1 MSERTLSQGQSPQNG
16 EAEKKHRLPGFLD
29 HFNARDLKVF
39 FRCWV
44 ALWVA
49 SLLMLITPTL
59 QNIGTATFFAA
70 LVLVM
75 LPPSGI
81 VFIYVLGAL
90 SLFIGILL
98 AWAWGVIVMKAALA
112 ARPAADTQARMA
124 SLQQAAAAQANST
137 GLPAASVAQ
146 RLVYDGYMLDA
157 RVTSVTYCLL
167 CLFIYLMARLRA
179 NNPKLAF
186 TSIFGTIITDLFL
199 NFTPLLPSFKG
210 TLPVTL
216 VKPAAIGVGLGVACS
231 ILFFPRSTSHV
242 VLDNMEDIIAQLK
255 TPLTFTAATLGQK
268 AQQPDMRRLHKIRV
282 KILEGYKK
290 MEPALA
296 FLPLDFS
303 VGCWGAEDVMRL
315 KEPMRKTVMAI
326 ATLLDFHI
334 SRIYGEVRTEDVL
347 REYSD
352 ETSDEGKD
360 VKREEKRERRV
371 GAHQLSQLAE
381 LLDGLRSPDHQ
392 PLRPEV
398 IEEMIATSTKAIDDC
413 LEALDVVREC
423 IHLVNCRRW
432 FWRPSAAEREQL
444 GQRGQSAL
452 ENLRKTRVSFVR
464 DMTNTL
470 VGEYIHLEDGQTDAN
485 KADRLRGLVVG
496 MVFEEHVANTI
507 DQIETLLDRIL
518 TAYTT
523 STRVRLWWPTSL
535 KYAAKWFSKK
545 KTPAPDTAPA
555 TDSDPDDQVDDLTKA
570 AQEKLRMRRAYRP
583 KQRSAV
589 GRIILGTYHWLTSNE
604 GLYALRM
611 VIVTIALGI
620 PGVIPHTASFYY
632 REKGLWALIMAQTG
646 MVVYMA
652 DFTFSVISRLVG
664 TVAGG
669 VLGLLAWYIGSA
681 NGPGNPYGLAA
692 IMAVMLVIFLW
703 ARLYFPPSLLQGGI
717 MGGATF
723 LLVVAYSYDDT
734 HIPQYGNPGVGY
746 TVFWR
751 RLLLV
756 LIGVAAAT
764 ILQMFPRPPS
774 AARHISKTLSHTLR
788 TLSDHYALLLSCW
801 GRPSRRDAYLL
812 AEPLTLHLAESLV
825 ALDGPIALLRFE
837 FSSSRFDSAAL
848 ARVKT
853 LAHSINRNLGRLLL
867 LSAALPPAFQ
877 DRLAR
882 HTGLLDHRA
891 IGDVMA
897 VLAVCEQALKTG
909 DPPPEILPAPLF
921 RRAMEYWR
929 DHAADLALSPELM
942 RDENYRRF
950 CVALSAYLKFLGTI
964 DELVLTI
971 KGALGEAHLVSEE
984 LVDLV

>member
-1 MSERTLSQGQSPQNG
+1 MTQNDQ
-16 EAEKKHRLPGFLD
+16 AEKKHRLPAFLD

-44 ALWVA
+44 AVWVA
-49 SLLMLITPTL
+49 SLLIFISPTL
-59 QNIGTATFFAA
+59 HSIGTATFFAA

-90 SLFIGILL
+90 SLFIGIFL
-98 AWAWGVIVMKAALA
+98 AWAWGVITMKAALA
-112 ARPAADTQARMA
+112 ARPAADTQARLS
-124 SLQQAAAAQANST
+124 SLQQTAVSQANST

-146 RLVYDGYMLDA
+146 RLIYDGYMLDA
-157 RVTSVTYCLL
+157 RVTSVTYCML

-179 NNPKLAF
+179 NNPKMAF
-186 TSIFGTIITDLFL
+186 TAIFGTIITDLFL
-199 NFTPLLPSFKG
+199 NFTPLLPSFNG
-210 TLPVTL
+210 TLPLAL

-231 ILFFPRSTSHV
+231 MLFFPRSTSHV
-242 VLDNMEDIIAQLK
+242 VLDSMEDIVAQLRA
-255 TPLTFTAATLGQK
+255 PLTFTAATLGQE
-268 AQQPDMRRLHKIRV
+268 AQQPDIHRLHKIRA
-282 KILEGYKK
+282 KIFTEYKT

-303 VGCWGAEDVMRL
+303 VGCWGAEDVGRL
-315 KEPMRKTVMAI
+315 KEPMRKTVGAI
-326 ATLLDFHI
+326 ASLLEFHI
-334 SRIYGEVRTEDVL
+334 SRIYGEVRSQDVL
-347 REYSD
+347 REYAD
-352 ETSDEGKD
+352 EMKD
-360 VKREEKRERRV
+360 GLKDEKRERKV
-371 GAHQLSQLAE
+371 GAHQLAQLAE
-381 LLDGLRSPDHQ
+381 LLDGLLRGSDHQ
-392 PLRPEV
+392 RLRPQV
-398 IEEMIATSTKAIDDC
+398 VEEIVATSTTAIDDC

-452 ENLRKTRVSFVR
+452 DNLRKTRVSFVR
-464 DMTNTL
+464 DMTGTL
-470 VGEYIHLEDGQTDAN
+470 VGEYVPLEGSNDKGE
-485 KADRLRGLVVG
+485 RLGGLVVG
-496 MVFEEHVANTI
+496 MVYEEHMANTI
-507 DQIETLLDRIL
+507 DQIEALLSQIL
-518 TAYTT
+518 TIYNT

-535 KYAAKWFSKK
+535 KYAAKWLSGK
-545 KTPAPDTAPA
+545 KTPAPEMAPA
-555 TDSDPDDQVDDLTKA
+555 TDSDPDDQADDLTKA

-583 KQRSAV
+583 KQRSPL
-589 GRIILGTYHWLTSNE
+589 GRIILGTYHWFTSNE

-620 PGVIPHTASFYY
+620 PGVIPNSAGFYY
-632 REKGLWALIMAQTG
+632 REKGLWGLIMAQTG
-646 MVVYMA
+646 LLVYMA
-652 DFTFSVISRLVG
+652 DFTYSVISRIVG

-681 NGPGNPYGLAA
+681 NGPGNPYGLSAVLA
-692 IMAVMLVIFLW
+692 IMLIIFLW
-703 ARLYFPPSLLQGGI
+703 ARLYFPPNLLQGGI

-774 AARHISKTLSHTLR
+774 AARHISKTLSRTLR

-801 GRPSRRDAYLL
+801 GRHPARPDGKLL
-812 AEPLTLHLAESLV
+812 AEPLTLSLAESLV
-825 ALDGPIALLRFE
+825 MLDGPIALLRFE
-837 FSSSRFDSAAL
+837 FSSSRFDSASL
-848 ARVKT
+848 DRVKA
-853 LAHSINRNLGRLLL
+853 LCHVLNRNLGRLLL
-867 LSAALPPAFQ
+867 LSAALPPHYQ
-877 DRLAR
+877 DKLAR
-882 HTGLLDHRA
+882 QTGLLDHRA

-897 VLAVCEQALKTG
+897 VLGVCEQALKTG
-909 DPPPEILPAPLF
+909 DPPPEILPTPLV
-921 RRAMEYWR
+921 RRAIEYWR
-929 DHAADLALSPELM
+929 AQQPGELTLSPEAM
-942 RDENYRRF
+942 RDESYRRF
-950 CVALSAYLKFLGTI
+950 CVALSAYLKFLGAV
-964 DELVLTI
+964 DELVLVV

-984 LVDLV
+984 LVELV

>member
-16 EAEKKHRLPGFLD
+16 EAEKKHRLPAFLD

-44 ALWVA
+44 AVWVA
-49 SLLMLITPTL
+49 SLLMFISPTL

-81 VFIYVLGAL
+81 IFIYVLGAL
-90 SLFIGILL
+90 SLLIGIFL
-98 AWAWGVIVMKAALA
+98 AWAWGVIVMKAAQA

-124 SLQQAAAAQANST
+124 SLQQTAAAQANST
-137 GLPAASVAQ
+137 GVPVTSIAQ
-146 RLVYDGYMLDA
+146 KLVYDGYMLDA

-186 TSIFGTIITDLFL
+186 TSIFGIIITDLFL
-199 NFTPLLPSFKG
+199 NFTPLLPSFNG
-210 TLPVTL
+210 MLPLSL

-242 VLDNMEDIIAQLK
+242 VLDSLEDIVAQLK
-255 TPLTFTAATLGQK
+255 APLTFTATTLGQK
-268 AQQPDMRRLHKIRV
+268 AQQPDMHRLQKIR
-282 KILEGYKK
+282 IQIFGEYKK

-303 VGCWGAEDVMRL
+303 VGCWGAEEVMQL

-347 REYSD
+347 REYADEASD
-352 ETSDEGKD
+352 EAKD
-360 VKREEKRERRV
+360 EKRERRV
-371 GAHQLSQLAE
+371 GAHQLAQLAE
-381 LLDGLRSPDHQ
+381 FLDGLRSPDDQ

-398 IEEMIATSTKAIDDC
+398 IEEMITTTTKAIDDC

-432 FWRPSAAEREQL
+432 FWRPSVAEREQL
-444 GQRGQSAL
+444 GRRGQYAL

-470 VGEYIHLEDGQTDAN
+470 VDEYIRLEEGQTDST

-496 MVFEEHVANTI
+496 MVFEEHMANTV

-518 TAYTT
+518 TIYTT

-535 KYAAKWFSKK
+535 KYAAQWFSKK

-583 KQRSAV
+583 TQRSTI
-589 GRIILGTYHWLTSNE
+589 GRLILGTYHWFTSNE

-611 VIVTIALGI
+611 VVVTIALGI
-620 PGVIPHTASFYY
+620 PGVIPHTAGFYY
-632 REKGLWALIMAQTG
+632 REKGLWALIMGQTG

-652 DFTFSVISRLVG
+652 DFTFAVISRLVG
-664 TVAGG
+664 TIAGG

-692 IMAVMLVIFLW
+692 IMAVMLIIFLW
-703 ARLYFPPSLLQGGI
+703 VRLYLPPNLLQGGI

-723 LLVVAYSYDDT
+723 LLVIAYSYDDT

-764 ILQMFPRPPS
+764 ILQIFPRPPS
-774 AARHISKTLSHTLR
+774 AARHISKTLSHMLR

-801 GRPSRRDAYLL
+801 GRPSRRDAHLL

-825 ALDGPIALLRFE
+825 TLDGPIALLRFE

-853 LAHSINRNLGRLLL
+853 LTHSINRNLGRLLL
-867 LSAALPPAFQ
+867 LSAALPSPLQ

-882 HTGLLDHRA
+882 QTGLLDHRA

-909 DPPPEILPAPLF
+909 DPPPEILPAPLL
-921 RRAMEYWR
+921 RRAMEYWH
-929 DHAADLALSPELM
+929 DHPVDLALSPELM
-942 RDENYRRF
+942 RDESYRRF
-950 CVALSAYLKFLGTI
+950 CVALSAYLKFLGAI
-964 DELVLTI
+964 DELVLVV